1 MNKIM
6 MICMTGL
13 ILTTASSRAMAA
25 HANSWAD
32 GDDSVV
38 SANHDSNQA
47 KSVGTPGQDE
57 MNGAMSRSAHGK
69 MGTTPGGGVASS
81 NSGLGEGGGPAGAV
95 GGHGYDK

>member
-1 MNKIM
+1 MKKIM
-6 MICMTGL
+6 MMCVSGMF
-13 ILTTASSRAMAA
+13 LTAATNPAMAA
-25 HANSWAD
+25 HANPWAGD
-32 GDDSVV
+32 DDSVPA
-38 SANHDSNQA
+38 ANHDSNQA

-69 MGTTPGGGVASS
+69 MGTTPSGGVASS